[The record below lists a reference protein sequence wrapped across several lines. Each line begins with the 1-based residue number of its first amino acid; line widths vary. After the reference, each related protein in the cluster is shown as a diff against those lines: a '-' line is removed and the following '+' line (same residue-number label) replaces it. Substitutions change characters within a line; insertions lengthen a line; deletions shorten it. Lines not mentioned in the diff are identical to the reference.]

1 MSDQI
6 RCVEIGPD
14 NLDLVLGAGD
24 NLFDNPVKPDQARAF
39 VEDPNHFLIFALADT
54 QPVGFASAIINLHP
68 DKDPIL
74 FVSEVGVIESHQRRG
89 IATKLMNAM
98 TKLADTKGCQG
109 IWLATEGDNTP
120 ARKLYQSL
128 KGREIKDV
136 VVYDWGDSG
145 EP

>member
-1 MSDQI
+1 MSDKI
-6 RCVEIGPD
+6 RCVKIGPD
-14 NLDLVLGAGD
+14 NLDLLLGVD
-24 NLFDNPVKPDQARAF
+24 DEIFDNPVKPDQARAF
-39 VEDPNHFLIFALADT
+39 VDNPNHFLIFAMDAN

-74 FVSEVGVIESHQRRG
+74 FVSEVGVIESHQRLG
-89 IATKLMNAM
+89 IATQLMNEM
-98 TKLADTKGCQG
+98 TKLADNQGCQG

>member
-1 MSDQI
+1 MSNKI

-14 NLDLVLGAGD
+14 NLDLLLNAED
-24 NLFDNPVKPDQARAF
+24 EMFDNPVKPDQARAF
-39 VEDPNHFLIFALADT
+39 VDDPNHFLIFAMDAK

-89 IATKLMNAM
+89 IATELMQAM
-98 TKLADTKGCQG
+98 KKLADREGCQG

-120 ARKLYQSL
+120 ARGLYQSL